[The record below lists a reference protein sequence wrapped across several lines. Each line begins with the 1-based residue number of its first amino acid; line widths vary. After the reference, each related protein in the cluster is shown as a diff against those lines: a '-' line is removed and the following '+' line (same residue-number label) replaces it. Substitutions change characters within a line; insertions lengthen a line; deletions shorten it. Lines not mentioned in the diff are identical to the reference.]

1 MLFTSPCYTFCWY
14 LSWFNFFLIYFIFYW
29 VPLSFYYSLKPN
41 WHKKNNS
48 LFVSFAYELFNVWF
62 ILTISSC
69 LLGSIALMFSHALT
83 SSALFLGVGVLYDR
97 FKTRLIF
104 YYGGLFHFFQFFVF
118 SIFFSFYL
126 ILVFLVHFLF

>member
-1 MLFTSPCYTFCWY
+1 MPFSSLGYTVCWY
-14 LSWFNFFLIYFIFYW
+14 ISWFNFFLIYFIFYW
-29 VPLSFYYSLKPN
+29 ISLSFYYSFKSD
-41 WHKKNNS
+41 WYKKNNS
-48 LFVSFAYELFNVWF
+48 LFFSFSYELFNVWF
-62 ILTISSC
+62 ILSISSC

-104 YYGGLFHFFQFFVF
+104 YYGGLFLFFRFFVF